1 MILIDGDLKY
11 YQEGD
16 VMKKTAL
23 LAIGAWMLGRSASA
37 VMAAPVN
44 QLSAHETAAGIGTK
58 EAFVEHKVT
67 DKATV
72 GADYA
77 NRDACG
83 DQKSLY
89 LQYDVI
95 RSNFRVIG
103 GYRWSLPG
111 RKNQPYAGLAVSSP
125 KILGFDA
132 YASYIAGKDFNE
144 TQVGVNKNILWNVD
158 FNLNYHN
165 FKPKHGSRENGIGA
179 GVTLKF

>member
-1 MILIDGDLKY
+1 
-11 YQEGD
+11 
-16 VMKKTAL
+16 MKKTAL
-23 LAIGAWMLGRSASA
+23 LAIGALLLGSSA

-58 EAFVEHKVT
+58 DAFVEHKIS

-83 DQKSLY
+83 DQKSMY

-125 KILGFDA
+125 RIMGFDA
-132 YASYIAGKDFNE
+132 YASYIAGRDFNE
-144 TQVGVNKNILWNVD
+144 TQVGINKNILWNVD